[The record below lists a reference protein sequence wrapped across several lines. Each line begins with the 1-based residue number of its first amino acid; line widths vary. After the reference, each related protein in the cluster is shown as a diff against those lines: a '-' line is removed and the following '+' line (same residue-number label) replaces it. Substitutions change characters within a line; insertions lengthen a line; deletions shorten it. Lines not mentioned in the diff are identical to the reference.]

1 MDKWITKLTIKNL
14 MMRKYTIILTLTVTA
29 ALLAVTAGCTDEI
42 VPASVVTSTAFTP
55 RGEIVDAYLDLS
67 VGGLMVTA
75 GTKALTEDE
84 LKESDG
90 ESTVNDLW
98 VFQYDATLKDLVK
111 APQYVSVTSQDE
123 DRIEVPVKLSDNDGN
138 PSIIYVVTNTGSSTW
153 AEYANAGANYDGFIT
168 IDKLE
173 TAAIPTPKPQ
183 RLEWDYS
190 AETYVPVDG
199 DLSIPMSGR
208 SKEETV
214 TDGSTIEV
222 PVYRMFAKLRI
233 RVDLS
238 QFDESYE
245 SASVYNV
252 TVGNIPEY
260 CTVGTLYTQESDAG
274 AYATD
279 CKWLTRAFSAG
290 DSDDGD
296 SSEEATVYPYVIYV
310 PENIQGE
317 NVDEEDTK
325 ALSVTVDI
333 NAVTTV
339 GSTPVTIG
347 PYSFTAYP
355 GSEDITTSS
364 TRTNYNVKRNYVY
377 DVTLSIKGLE
387 DEDVALPS
395 ANCIICL
402 SGETTAFYPYCRE
415 EAGGGYSFT
424 DYVNS
429 SYDAYGTDAD
439 TLRIST
445 VEILWQSESTTGQDG
460 GFIGDNSDEDNP
472 KVWISDAPDESL
484 SADEKAKKEYCR
496 KIYVTIPEGETGNAL
511 IAARNSNNDIIWSWH
526 IWSRSKADDP
536 GNEANGVLYYTYDW
550 DSDGIKYDQPRIA
563 GYTVMNCNLGALQ
576 NVPDNSDYSDDK
588 ASISTF
594 GNFYQWGR
602 KDPFPAVKVFDSYA
616 DTYSGAV
623 YSTDNVGNY
632 YDNSNKQVNIDNSVD
647 VSDSDEYLFHS
658 YSDPEEATKFTG
670 NGVKYAVRHPTV
682 FMIGQSNVGSDNRY
696 CWSRD
701 AWYGYDLWGATDYNN
716 ANNTYDLPD
725 GNNPDYNR
733 LTDTYGPEK
742 SIFDPCPYG
751 WRVSPP
757 DIWMGFTDTGL
768 NPLSSWDEVNYD
780 DSRSGWSGFTMY
792 MDGWRDRATSTSY
805 FPVQGTLR
813 NEGKIHRIWRCGSY
827 TNAIVDYRHYVN
839 VTHFHY
845 AIGEF
850 QVFGGSPRY
859 TSLGAPVRCV
869 RFGSVS
875 N

>member
-1 MDKWITKLTIKNL
+1 
-14 MMRKYTIILTLTVTA
+14 MMKKHTIILTLAATA
-29 ALLAVTAGCTDEI
+29 ALLALTAGCTDEI
-42 VPASVVTSTAFTP
+42 APASVLTTTVFTP
-55 RGEIVDAYLDLS
+55 RGNAVDAYLDLS

-75 GTKALTEDE
+75 STKALTDE
-84 LKESDG
+84 ELEESD
-90 ESTVNDLW
+90 EERTVNDLW
-98 VFQYDATLKDLVK
+98 VFQYDADDETLVK
-111 APQYVSVTSQDE
+111 APQYVSVSSQD
-123 DRIEVPVKLSDNDGN
+123 DLADVPVKLSDNDGN

-153 AEYANAGANYDGFIT
+153 AEYANAGANYDGFLT
-168 IDKLE
+168 IDRLE
-173 TAAIPTPKPQ
+173 AAAIPTPKPQ
-183 RLEWDYS
+183 RLEYDY
-190 AETYVPVDG
+190 AAGTYEPVDG
-199 DLSIPMSGR
+199 ELSIPMSGC
-208 SKEETV
+208 SEEVTV

-222 PVYRMFAKLRI
+222 PVQRMFAKLRI

-260 CTVGTLYTQESDAG
+260 CTVGTLFTQESKAG

-290 DSDDGD
+290 DSGG
-296 SSEEATVYPYVIYV
+296 SEEATVYPYVIYV

-355 GSEDITTSS
+355 GSEDIDVGS
-364 TRTNYNVKRNYVY
+364 TRTNYNVKRNYMY
-377 DVTLSIKGLE
+377 DVTLTIKGLE
-387 DEDVALPS
+387 EEDVALPS

-415 EAGGGYSFT
+415 EAGGGYYFT

-429 SYDAYGTDAD
+429 SYDTDDASN
-439 TLRIST
+439 RIST
-445 VEILWQSESTTGQDG
+445 VEILWQSESTTGGEG
-460 GFIGDNSDEDNP
+460 GFIGDNSDADNK
-472 KVWISDAPDESL
+472 KVWISDAPDASL
-484 SADEKAKKEYCR
+484 SNEGKAKKEYCR
-496 KIYVTIPEGETGNAL
+496 KIYVTIPSGETGNAV
-511 IAARNSNNDIIWSWH
+511 IAAYNSDEEIIWSWH
-526 IWSRSKADDP
+526 IWSREKADDP

-550 DSDGIKYDQPRIA
+550 DSDGIKYDQPRVA

-576 NVPDNSDYSDDK
+576 NLPDNSNYSDDK
-588 ASISTF
+588 SSISTF

-602 KDPFPAVKVFDSYA
+602 KDPFPAVKVFDSYL
-616 DTYSGAV
+616 DSYSGAV
-623 YSTDNVGNY
+623 YNTANVGKY
-632 YDNSNKQVNIDNSVD
+632 YDNSNKQVEIDNSVD

-682 FMIGQSNVGSDNRY
+682 FMIGQSTVGSDNRY

-701 AWYGYDLWGATDYNN
+701 AWYGYDLWGASDYNN
-716 ANNTYDLPD
+716 ANNTYFLPD
-725 GNNPDYNR
+725 DNNPDNIR

-780 DSRSGWSGFTMY
+780 AERSGWSGFTMY
-792 MDGWRDRATSTSY
+792 MDDWRDRATSTSY

-827 TNAIVDYRHYVN
+827 TNAIVDERHYVN

-845 AIGEF
+845 DIGEF
-850 QVFGGSPRY
+850 AVFGGSPRY